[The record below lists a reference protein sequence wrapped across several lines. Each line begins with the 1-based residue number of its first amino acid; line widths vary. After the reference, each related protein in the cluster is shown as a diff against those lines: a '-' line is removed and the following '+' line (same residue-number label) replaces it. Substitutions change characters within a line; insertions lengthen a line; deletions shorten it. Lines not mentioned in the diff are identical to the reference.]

1 MARGDVA
8 FPPGLPLST
17 QVVQRA
23 KHWEAY
29 VISTSLDMPQ
39 TLYRHRKWKCKNER
53 EALTWISHQIT
64 SWKADKEK
72 SDEQGRWRTAL
83 L

>member
-1 MARGDVA
+1 MARGDVT

-23 KHWEAY
+23 KYWEAY

-39 TLYRHRKWKCKNER
+39 ALWLNTSRRFRDEGDALAWVDETVEAWKLKRKVF
-53 EALTWISHQIT
+53 A
-64 SWKADKEK
+64 
-72 SDEQGRWRTAL
+72 
-83 L
+83 